1 MSRNSNLEAAINR
14 DLNRL
19 SSEYYSIVDL
29 AREYNA
35 PVLAMVDRQDLR
47 YIKNKLSDLLIQIES
62 LPEDDYKKRVRQE
75 VATISESVSH
85 SLLRHSV

>member
-1 MSRNSNLEAAINR
+1 MLRNSNLEAAINR

-35 PVLAMVDRQDLR
+35 PVLAMVDRQDLK

-85 SLLRHSV
+85 SLLRHSI